1 MKAKFK
7 VIGTNGATEH
17 LMDSDGLLIKTY
29 NPAGCTI
36 REILFEGESYFFDEK
51 SVDFLPNAVVIS
63 GWLSN
68 EKSIVGRV
76 ALKFIPEND

>member
-29 NPAGCTI
+29 NPAGSTI
-36 REILFEGESYFFDEK
+36 REILFNGESHFFDEK
-51 SVDFLPNAVVIS
+51 SVDFLPNAVVLS

-68 EKSIVGRV
+68 EKSKVGRV

>member
-36 REILFEGESYFFDEK
+36 REILFEGESYVFDEK
-51 SVDFLPNAVVIS
+51 SVDFLPNAVVLS

-68 EKSIVGRV
+68 EKSKVGRV
-76 ALKFIPEND
+76 ALKIIPEND

>member
-51 SVDFLPNAVVIS
+51 SVDFLPNAVGLS
-63 GWLSN
+63 DWLSN
-68 EKSIVGRV
+68 EKSKVGRV

>member
-7 VIGTNGATEH
+7 VIGTNEATER
-17 LMDSDGLLIKTY
+17 LMDSDGILIKTY

-51 SVDFLPNAVVIS
+51 SVDFLPNAVVLS

-68 EKSIVGRV
+68 EKSKVGRV

>member
-68 EKSIVGRV
+68 GKSKVGRV

>member
-51 SVDFLPNAVVIS
+51 IVDFLPNAVVLS

-68 EKSIVGRV
+68 EKSKVGRV